1 MGNFKT
7 REGAAAVLLMTAV
20 LVGCQEG
27 RVAPPVTSA
36 DDHLAPAVTVKK
48 ILALYEGIL
57 PCADCQGIR
66 TKLTLFDEDFTYR
79 LVEVYLGTPDG
90 DRTVESGGTWT
101 TLQGT
106 GEYPTGT
113 IYRLNPGKPEDVRS
127 FLVVNEAEIEQLD
140 RGGRKIESRGRY
152 TLTKTRP
159 LADVAL
165 RERKLQ
171 R

>member
-1 MGNFKT
+1 MWNFSS
-7 REGAAAVLLMTAV
+7 REGALAVLLMTAV
-20 LVGCQEG
+20 LAGCLEG

-36 DDHLAPAVTVKK
+36 DDRVAPAVSVKK
-48 ILALYEGIL
+48 ILAIYEGIL

-79 LVEVYLGTPDG
+79 LEETYLGTPDG
-90 DRTVESGGTWT
+90 DRTAESAGTWT

-106 GEYPTGT
+106 GEDPTAT
-113 IYRLNPGKPEDVRS
+113 IYRLNPGKPEEVRS

-140 RGGRKIESRGRY
+140 RGGRKIESRLRY

-159 LADVAL
+159 LADIAV
-165 RERKLQ
+165 RERKL
-171 R
+171 